1 MTQSKIMNKID
12 ILHSIPEDKIDKRR
26 YFLSL
31 LELANSCGLLSNS
44 DVARIQSELA
54 LILAEQADK
63 YTNGESSSITSEK
76 ANELLTSVMY
86 VIGLH
91 LKLTYKVP
99 EQAVE
104 HIKANTVKSVFES
117 GLATIER
124 RMEFAKHLHKLIA
137 SRLFETPNIF
147 YRSTAIDGINGFFK
161 LYRPQFAAHEIHI
174 TADYPLC
181 SGMPEL
187 DGIEFIEQYLLR
199 LECENA
205 FCTLFSPDDV
215 HRLMLSL
222 SKDYTS
228 CPVNIFEP
236 VLLCVLGLTLL
247 GANPMHLNLTPKS
260 IDRLYCIFNG
270 KTRDSIIHILKKAL
284 AMLSEKINLPRRVKK
299 YAAFCIPKL
308 APAIEN
314 ALNTKSIDKV
324 FIMLSN
330 SESNTKIM
338 LSYGER
344 MSDAKYTKLL
354 EKLQQVHEKA
364 KIKLIIKEVH
374 SLADLLDVLSDAEF
388 TMGELEVLVDMLPQ
402 NVFAALLSKY
412 PDASLAQSEN
422 EQMLCVALQKKKESL
437 SPQMR
442 KEVQDQAA
450 SIYNETFD

>member
-1 MTQSKIMNKID
+1 M
-12 ILHSIPEDKIDKRR
+12 
-26 YFLSL
+26 
-31 LELANSCGLLSNS
+31 
-44 DVARIQSELA
+44 
-54 LILAEQADK
+54 
-63 YTNGESSSITSEK
+63 
-76 ANELLTSVMY
+76 
-86 VIGLH
+86 
-91 LKLTYKVP
+91 KLTYKVT

-104 HIKANTVKSVFES
+104 HVKSNTVKSVFEN

-124 RMEFAKHLHKLIA
+124 RMEIAKHLHKLIA

-161 LYRPQFAAHEIHI
+161 LYSPQFAAHEIHI

-222 SKDYTS
+222 SKDYAS

-236 VLLCVLGLTLL
+236 VLLCALGLTLL
-247 GANPMHLNLTPKS
+247 GANPMHINLTPKS

-354 EKLQQVHEKA
+354 EKLQQVRGKA
-364 KIKLIIKEVH
+364 KTKLIIEEVH

-412 PDASLAQSEN
+412 PDQALAQREN
-422 EQMLCVALQKKKESL
+422 EQMLCAALQKKKESL

-450 SIYNETFD
+450 SIYDETFD